1 MNTTH
6 IFLDDL
12 VKMAKKSGMP
22 EVLDAVALIVL
33 EYAATRP
40 DDEEHDW
47 IILSQDIQRLAS
59 KAACYEE
66 HFKERRGS

>member
-1 MNTTH
+1 MKE
-6 IFLDDL
+6 LL
-12 VKMAKKSGMP
+12 EMAKKSGMP

-33 EYAATRP
+33 EYAARRP
-40 DDEEHDW
+40 DDEEGDW
-47 IILSQDIQRLAS
+47 INLAQDIQRLAS